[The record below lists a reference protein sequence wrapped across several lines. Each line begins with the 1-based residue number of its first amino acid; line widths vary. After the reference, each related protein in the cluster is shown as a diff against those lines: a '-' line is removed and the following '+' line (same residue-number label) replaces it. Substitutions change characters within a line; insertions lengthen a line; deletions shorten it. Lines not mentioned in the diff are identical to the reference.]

1 MSNKI
6 RDIIEAKGLKTSFVI
21 KSTGLSTA
29 GFYAIANGEST
40 PSLKT
45 ARKICKV
52 LDKTIDEVFPNDSLQ
67 DG

>member
-6 RDIIEAKGLKTSFVI
+6 KDILKENGIKASFVI
-21 KSTGLSTA
+21 ERTGLSTA
-29 GFYAIANGEST
+29 GFYAIVNGDSVPRLT
-40 PSLKT
+40 S

-52 LDKTIDEVFPNDSLQ
+52 LNKSIDEVFPNDSLQ

>member
-6 RDIIEAKGLKTSFVI
+6 KDILKENGIKASFVI
-21 KSTGLSTA
+21 ERTGLSTA
-29 GFYAIANGEST
+29 GFYAIANGDSI
-40 PSLKT
+40 PSLTT

-52 LDKTIDEVFPNDSLQ
+52 LNKSIDEVFPNDSLQ